1 MNALDGMK
9 QMVKIV
15 DNLKYC
21 RNNTCLKQEDAELKK
36 AFDGALI
43 AVLAVL
49 ECIAQ
54 NCNKE
59 WSKKK

>member
-9 QMVKIV
+9 QMVKLL
-15 DNLKYC
+15 NELKHC
-21 RNNTCLKQEDAELKK
+21 RLTTCDKDDAELKK

-49 ECIAQ
+49 EHIAQ
-54 NCNKE
+54 NCINE
-59 WSKKK
+59 WEKKK